1 MYFRIT
7 SIVLAAFLLVPKVL
21 PGQQADAGVNA
32 IDPTVNSRVQD
43 LDHPDNPLLS
53 GGSAAWTGQP
63 SMSQTPSVAVQRLRV
78 NQFPS
83 LVGASTGAPKCSPVA
98 TASGVPIPDVPAMD
112 AAATNASTWTGQ
124 PTMSQGPS
132 VAAQKATVSQFPSLV
147 GMSTWD
153 ITFSALATDAVASTS
168 SVPDR
173 ARIAQSSAK
182 TASSRKL
189 NMKVASVDLHSAKS
203 STIQDELALLEQN
216 QMTSSSVAVELRKL
230 RVEAARS
237 SRSARLK
244 IADPLHA
251 KADTA
256 SAGLWHSDQSSARA
270 LAQQQDE
277 AGMFLQNGFNSHKK
291 SSHRHRDKSTLGSQ
305 RWSR

>member
-1 MYFRIT
+1 MDLRAT
-7 SIVLAAFLLVPKVL
+7 SIVIAALLLVPRVL
-21 PGQQADAGVNA
+21 PAQQADPGVTA

-53 GGSAAWTGQP
+53 GGSTAWTGQP
-63 SMSQTPSVAVQRLRV
+63 SMSDAPSAPVQRLRV

-83 LVGASTGAPKCSPVA
+83 LVVTSTWAPKYSAVA
-98 TASGVPIPDVPAMD
+98 TAALGVPTSDVPAMD
-112 AAATNASTWTGQ
+112 AAATNTSTWAGQ
-124 PTMSQGPS
+124 PTMTQGPTA
-132 VAAQKATVSQFPSLV
+132 VAQKGTVSQFPSLTS
-147 GMSTWD
+147 MSTWD
-153 ITFSALATDAVASTS
+153 ITFSTLATDAASSTA

-173 ARIAQSSAK
+173 ARSVASAK
-182 TASSRKL
+182 TSASRKL
-189 NMKVASVDLHSAKS
+189 NMKVASAELRSTKS
-203 STIQDELALLEQN
+203 STIQDELSLLEQN

-244 IADPLHA
+244 LADPLHA

-256 SAGLWHSDQSSARA
+256 SAGLWHSDETSARA

-277 AGMFLQNGFNSHKK
+277 AGMLLQNGFNSHKK

>member
-1 MYFRIT
+1 MYLRIT
-7 SIVLAAFLLVPKVL
+7 SLVIAAFLLVPRIL
-21 PGQQADAGVNA
+21 AGQQADLGVNA

-63 SMSQTPSVAVQRLRV
+63 MASQPPSAPAQRLRV

-83 LVGASTGAPKCSPVA
+83 LIGPSTWAPKFSAVA
-98 TASGVPIPDVPAMD
+98 TASGASISDVPAAD
-112 AAATNASTWTGQ
+112 AAVANVSTWAGQ
-124 PTMSQGPS
+124 PTMSQGS
-132 VAAQKATVSQFPSLV
+132 STAAQKATGSEFPSLISL
-147 GMSTWD
+147 STWD
-153 ITFSALATDAVASTS
+153 ITFSALAADAAASTS
-168 SVPDR
+168 AAPDR
-173 ARIAQSSAK
+173 GRNTLASVKA
-182 TASSRKL
+182 ASSHKL
-189 NMKVASVDLHSAKS
+189 NMKLASADLRAAKS
-203 STIQDELALLEQN
+203 STIQDELSLLEQN

-270 LAQQQDE
+270 LAQQQED
-277 AGMFLQNGFNSHKK
+277 AGMLLQNGYNSHKK
-291 SSHRHRDKSTLGSQ
+291 SGHRHRDKSTLGSQ